1 MTVEARIRKSVPVS
15 VIDLEFTDRVRVITS
30 PERQAVEEVVGPL
43 PAQLSEG
50 QALAALVQVA
60 REHLRERSLDSAYAE
75 YASHETGDD
84 LEHVRSNRARRDQR
98 ERRRSNGHAAGSQ
111 R

>member
-1 MTVEARIRKSVPVS
+1 M
-15 VIDLEFTDRVRVITS
+15 
-30 PERQAVEEVVGPL
+30 EVVGPL
-43 PAQLSEG
+43 PAHLSEG

-60 REHLRERSLDSAYAE
+60 REHLRERSLDSSYAE

-98 ERRRSNGHAAGSQ
+98 ALGPPNGSGGARRSRRGSCA
-111 R
+111 

>member
-1 MTVEARIRKSVPVS
+1 M
-15 VIDLEFTDRVRVITS
+15 RVITS

-43 PAQLSEG
+43 PAHLSEG
-50 QALAALVQVA
+50 QALAALVQVG

-84 LEHVRSNRARRDQR
+84 LEHVRSNRARREQR
-98 ERRRSNGHAAGSQ
+98 ERRRSNDEHVAGSQ